1 MEEYKYILVPLIA
14 VAICQ
19 TIKFLVELFTNH
31 KVSLVRLLDGAGG
44 IPSSHSTVTSCLATL
59 IGIEHGFNSPIFA
72 VSLFL
77 CLVVMYDAMG
87 IRYET
92 EKQAK
97 VINKIT
103 EKIKLKNL
111 TGELQDLKEEVGHK
125 PIEVLCGFL
134 LGTLI
139 GIIYVFIIK

>member
-1 MEEYKYILVPLIA
+1 MENYKYIIIPLVA

-19 TIKFLVELFTNH
+19 IIKFITEVITNQ

-59 IGIEHGFNSPIFA
+59 IGLNYKFTSPTFA
-72 VSLFL
+72 IAFFL

-125 PIEVLCGFL
+125 PIEVLCGFI

-139 GIIYVFIIK
+139 GILYYLA

>member
-1 MEEYKYILVPLIA
+1 MNDYKYIIVPLIA

-19 TIKFLVELFTNH
+19 TLKFLVELFTNH

-59 IGIEHGFNSPIFA
+59 IGLDYGFASPIFA
-72 VSLFL
+72 VALFL

-125 PIEVLCGFL
+125 PIEVMCGLL

-139 GIIYVFIIK
+139 GILYYLA

>member
-1 MEEYKYILVPLIA
+1 MEDFKYILIPIIA

-19 TIKFLVELFTNH
+19 TIKFFVELLTNH
-31 KVSLVRLLDGAGG
+31 KVSLIRLLDGAGG

-59 IGIEHGFNSPIFA
+59 IGLDYGFNSPIFA

-103 EKIKLKNL
+103 QKIKLKNL
-111 TGELQDLKEEVGHK
+111 TGELQELKEEVGHK
-125 PIEVLCGFL
+125 PIEVLCGFI
-134 LGTLI
+134 LGTSIALM
-139 GIIYVFIIK
+139 YTFILS

>member
-1 MEEYKYILVPLIA
+1 MDNYKYIIVPLIA

-19 TIKFLVELFTNH
+19 TLKFLVELFTNH

-44 IPSSHSTVTSCLATL
+44 IPSSHSTVTSCLANL
-59 IGIEHGFNSPIFA
+59 IGIDYGFDSPIFA
-72 VSLFL
+72 VALFL

-125 PIEVLCGFL
+125 PIEVLCGFI

-139 GIIYVFIIK
+139 GILYYLA

>member
-1 MEEYKYILVPLIA
+1 
-14 VAICQ
+14 
-19 TIKFLVELFTNH
+19 
-31 KVSLVRLLDGAGG
+31 
-44 IPSSHSTVTSCLATL
+44 
-59 IGIEHGFNSPIFA
+59 
-72 VSLFL
+72 
-77 CLVVMYDAMG
+77 MG

-139 GIIYVFIIK
+139 AIMYNFN

>member
-1 MEEYKYILVPLIA
+1 MDNYKYIIVPLIA

-19 TIKFLVELFTNH
+19 TLKFLVELFTNH

-59 IGIEHGFNSPIFA
+59 IGIDYGFDSPIFA
-72 VSLFL
+72 VALFL

-125 PIEVLCGFL
+125 PIEVLCGFI

-139 GIIYVFIIK
+139 GILYYLA